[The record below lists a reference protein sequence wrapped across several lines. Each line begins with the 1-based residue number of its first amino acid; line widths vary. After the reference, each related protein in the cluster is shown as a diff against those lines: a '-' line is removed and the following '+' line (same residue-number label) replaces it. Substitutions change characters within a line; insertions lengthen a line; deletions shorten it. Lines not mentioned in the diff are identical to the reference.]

1 MRLRF
6 GAALALTAA
15 AAITLSGCSSSP
27 DSGTSGGG
35 GADAAALVKQSSDAM
50 KNLTSAHF
58 VVTADGQIPN
68 LKVTKL
74 EADVAS
80 KPAVAATGTAS
91 IQMGQDTQEAKLIYV
106 DGKLYSDIAE
116 PGTFIDYGPGSS
128 IYNLSVLLDPQ
139 QGLANALAKLKDPK
153 SAGTEDINGTKTTKI
168 TGTASTNDVAEL
180 AGARKAPE
188 KEQTVPMTVWIAD
201 SDPHYLVQAQ
211 IDPTPDT
218 KLIMTLSDFG
228 KQVTATKPAL
238 PTP

>member
-35 GADAAALVKQSSDAM
+35 SSADATALVKESSDAM

-153 SAGTEDINGTKTTKI
+153 SAGSEDINGTKTTKI

-201 SDPHYLVQAQ
+201 SEPHYLVQAQ

-218 KLIMTLSDFG
+218 KLVMTLSDFG
-228 KQVTATKPAL
+228 KQVTATKP
-238 PTP
+238 PTA

>member
-15 AAITLSGCSSSP
+15 AAIALTGCSSSS
-27 DSGTSGGG
+27 DTSSS
-35 GADAAALVKQSSDAM
+35 GADASTLIQQSSDAM

-58 VVTADGQIPN
+58 VVTAEGNVPN

-91 IQMGQDTQEAKLIYV
+91 IQMGQETQDAKLVFV
-106 DGKLYSDIAE
+106 DGSLYSDIAE
-116 PGTFIDYGPGSS
+116 PGTFIDYGPGTS

-139 QGLANALAKLKDPK
+139 KGLANALSKLKDPK
-153 SAGTEDINGTKTTKI
+153 TAGTEDINGTKTTKI

-180 AGARKAPE
+180 AGAKKAPE
-188 KEQTVPMTVWIAD
+188 KERTVPMTVWVSD
-201 SDPHYLVQAQ
+201 SEPHYLVRAQ
-211 IDPTPDT
+211 IDPVPDT
-218 KLIMTLSDFG
+218 KLVMTLSDFG
-228 KQVTATKPAL
+228 KQVTATKPPL

>member
-15 AAITLSGCSSSP
+15 AVITLSGCSSSP
-27 DSGTSGGG
+27 DTGTSGG
-35 GADAAALVKQSSDAM
+35 GADAATLVKQSSDAM

-116 PGTFIDYGPGSS
+116 PGTFVDYGPGSS

-139 QGLANALAKLKDPK
+139 QGLANALAKIKDPK

-168 TGTASTNDVAEL
+168 TGTASSNDVAEL

-201 SDPHYLVQAQ
+201 GEPHYLVQAQ

-218 KLIMTLSDFG
+218 KLVMTLSDFG
-228 KQVTATKPAL
+228 KQVTATKPPL